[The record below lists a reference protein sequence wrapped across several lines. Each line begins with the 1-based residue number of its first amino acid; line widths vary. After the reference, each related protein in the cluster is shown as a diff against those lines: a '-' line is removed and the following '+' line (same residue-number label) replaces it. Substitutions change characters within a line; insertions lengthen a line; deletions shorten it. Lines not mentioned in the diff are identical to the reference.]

1 MARKKKQEEVKK
13 IVRRKLTGKF
23 SRMENG
29 KRVTYGPGSLV
40 EFSPYDDLPE
50 AFRDDSWELVS
61 GKELSLEILADV
73 CEPLEKEKPAEEETS
88 EEEDEEEDKYEN
100 LIMVHKGAGAYDV
113 MNVMTEKVLN
123 TKPLSK
129 KEAEAL
135 LDTYLEDDA

>member
-1 MARKKKQEEVKK
+1 MARKKKTEEVKK

-40 EFSPYDDLPE
+40 EFSVYDDLPE
-50 AFRDDSWELVS
+50 AFRDNTWELVS

-73 CEPLEKEKPAEEETS
+73 CEPLEKEKPTEEDD
-88 EEEDEEEDKYEN
+88 EDEEEDKYEN
-100 LIMVHKGAGAYDV
+100 LVMVHKGAGAHDV
-113 MNVMTEKVLN
+113 VNVITEKVLN

-135 LDTYLEDDA
+135 LETYLEDE